1 MTATLNDPFTDT
13 VFWLA
18 LVIRQD
24 EHHARAQAWASRITG
39 TITTTAAVL
48 LETANALARPPW
60 RSHAVKLIDH
70 LKQRS
75 DVVIVDLDD
84 GLLERA
90 WALYCGRPDKG
101 WSWTDCVSFVVMQD
115 RGLHAALT
123 TDQHFQQAGFRAVLS
138 QDPS

>member
-1 MTATLNDPFTDT
+1 MTAALGDPFADT

-24 EHHARAQAWASRITG
+24 EHHGRAQAWASRITG

-48 LETANALARPPW
+48 LETANALARPSW

-70 LKQRS
+70 IKQRD
-75 DVVIVDLDD
+75 DVVVVDLDK

-90 WALYCGRPDKG
+90 WGLYCDRLDKG
-101 WSWTDCVSFVVMQD
+101 WSWTDCISFVVMQD
-115 RGLHAALT
+115 RGLQEALT
-123 TDQHFQQAGFRAVLS
+123 TDRHFEQAGFRAVLLE
-138 QDPS
+138 DPS

>member
-48 LETANALARPPW
+48 LETAIR
-60 RSHAVKLIDH
+60 
-70 LKQRS
+70 
-75 DVVIVDLDD
+75 D
-84 GLLERA
+84 GKRILLEGDDELRDA
-90 WALYCGRPDKG
+90 RLWLVDAIRQTLASGLAILGVKAPDA
-101 WSWTDCVSFVVMQD
+101 M
-115 RGLHAALT
+115 
-123 TDQHFQQAGFRAVLS
+123 
-138 QDPS
+138 